1 MRKMISPLGYMI
13 YYQDKEN
20 IKKKPIELKK
30 IKKKKLKNEYINDFE
45 TKINKIEDTKL
56 IAKYFT

>member
-1 MRKMISPLGYMI
+1 MLISPLGYMI

-20 IKKKPIELKK
+20 INKKPIELKK